1 MAEYADITGRA
12 DYRTAR
18 ALREAVRAL
27 SALAESCQLG
37 SHVEDME
44 NILVWHYGVYTLRL
58 VLLDD
63 IEAALAELPENAKHE
78 EVSAR
83 INDILTEWGEECR
96 RRYRQE

>member
-1 MAEYADITGRA
+1 M
-12 DYRTAR
+12 
-18 ALREAVRAL
+18 
-27 SALAESCQLG
+27 
-37 SHVEDME
+37 
-44 NILVWHYGVYTLRL
+44 GVYTLRL

-83 INDILTEWGEECR
+83 INDILTAWGEECR